1 MRTREL
7 TRYTLE
13 IQADLLQVCCRLAIL
28 IQKVVPSC
36 SEDDFVIHVRDI
48 HNEIHVIVEVIL
60 QFQNRVSEYNENS
73 NHSKNPQKTL
83 NPKFPVRSFTDL
95 QNATNYVKCDIISRV
110 PHMGRVI
117 HRRPAYVPSHCTPC
131 EKTQHTNPGCSE
143 PTINLPFILICFK
156 IRKR

>member
-13 IQADLLQVCCRLAIL
+13 IQADLPHVCCRLAIL

-73 NHSKNPQKTL
+73 NHSKNTQKTL

-95 QNATNYVKCDIISRV
+95 
-110 PHMGRVI
+110 
-117 HRRPAYVPSHCTPC
+117 
-131 EKTQHTNPGCSE
+131 
-143 PTINLPFILICFK
+143 
-156 IRKR
+156 